1 MEQFSSS
8 RIRAL
13 GLNLARSKA
22 MDNFT
27 DQKPKTG
34 AGSEMDRAKGGKV
47 NQSMGSY
54 STLTYIV
61 IALVLIFGALLLFTT
76 NWGTTPPAPTTTQE
90 STTPPAPE
98 ATAPVAPAPATPPA
112 AESTTPPATDAA
124 PETGTAPQPP
134 VAPAQ

>member
-1 MEQFSSS
+1 
-8 RIRAL
+8 
-13 GLNLARSKA
+13 
-22 MDNFT
+22 MDNPT

-34 AGSEMDRAKGGKV
+34 GPKV

-61 IALVLIFGALLLFTT
+61 IALVLIFGALLLYTN
-76 NWGTTPPAPTTTQE
+76 NWGTTTPVPTAAQDSTTQ
-90 STTPPAPE
+90 PAPE

-112 AESTTPPATDAA
+112 TEAA

-134 VAPAQ
+134 AAPAQ

>member
-1 MEQFSSS
+1 
-8 RIRAL
+8 
-13 GLNLARSKA
+13 
-22 MDNFT
+22 MDSHT

-34 AGSEMDRAKGGKV
+34 GPNV

-54 STLTYIV
+54 STLAYIV
-61 IALVLIFGALLLFTT
+61 VALVLIFGALLLYTN
-76 NWGTTPPAPTTTQE
+76 NWGTTTPVPTATQD

-112 AESTTPPATDAA
+112 AETTTPPA
-124 PETGTAPQPP
+124 TGTAPQPP